1 MLEHDIKQYKD
12 ILNEFKTLDS
22 ADYTTAY
29 NLSQDALVLADRWN
43 EIMLESVKYSRD
55 LEVTKSDFTNYCY
68 QKYKVLMKI
77 HDFARSTWRQ
87 GQENLRSGYYLD

>member
-1 MLEHDIKQYKD
+1 
-12 ILNEFKTLDS
+12 
-22 ADYTTAY
+22 
-29 NLSQDALVLADRWN
+29 
-43 EIMLESVKYSRD
+43 MLESVKYSRD